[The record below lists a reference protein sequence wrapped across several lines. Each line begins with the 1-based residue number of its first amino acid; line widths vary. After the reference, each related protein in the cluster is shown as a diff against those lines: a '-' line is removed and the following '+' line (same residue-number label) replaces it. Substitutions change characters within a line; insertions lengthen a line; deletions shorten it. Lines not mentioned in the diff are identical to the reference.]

1 MNWDQN
7 QLKYWKH
14 LTSAKAKRDCLDR
27 KQWGSVSWSSNIV
40 YVPQSGVEEGFSSS
54 GKSYFARLPCL
65 NFLLVLA
72 YRTRRACLG
81 PSSSMRFA
89 PCISDKYVICLIF
102 RKGRCQLIVKD
113 KVLYWAL
120 YFKIKIGHIFCIIDL
135 KANQLVSCKKAS
147 ERTIQVPPF
156 KELQKCTNTLPVSN
170 WKFAIHCFKYE
181 EKYYPGRQLN

>member
-1 MNWDQN
+1 M
-7 QLKYWKH
+7 
-14 LTSAKAKRDCLDR
+14 
-27 KQWGSVSWSSNIV
+27 

-54 GKSYFARLPCL
+54 GKSHFARLSCL
-65 NFLLVLA
+65 NFLLLLA

-135 KANQLVSCKKAS
+135 KANQLVSCKKAT
-147 ERTIQVPPF
+147 ERTNRCRPSKNYRNVQILYQYQTGN
-156 KELQKCTNTLPVSN
+156 LRYIVSN
-170 WKFAIHCFKYE
+170 MKKSIT
-181 EKYYPGRQLN
+181 QLGS